1 VQPQWFGETIGSY
14 KLALLNYFRWGAD
27 GGKIMHIDRQMVG
40 LFFEIRR
47 SLPLNTRKNLR
58 ISENGV
64 ERKLIILHTHTS
76 DKRLKNLIERFLQLS
91 GEHWMDKIKPL
102 KKHESFQ
109 YAKKKKICEK
119 ILNQQH

>member
-1 VQPQWFGETIGSY
+1 
-14 KLALLNYFRWGAD
+14 
-27 GGKIMHIDRQMVG
+27 MHIDRQMVG

-47 SLPLNTRKNLR
+47 SLPLNTRKNLK